1 MTVTQDRVIAQ
12 VNLRLQ
18 HCLEQRDRPGILAL
32 TTWLVHRH
40 GHPLL
45 QQLLSQPEW
54 ASHRLWWGE
63 QISHPNPDLQ
73 PQSALQPQPRPERTP
88 MAKDH
93 RDDKVEHKTMMAAQ
107 GMSDPW
113 ETAPAP
119 RQHPELEDGLRL
131 DGHSA
136 QPANPTASSDQDRD
150 HVKLTPAQVTKQRL
164 KMCKSAQPANPLP
177 IQEQGGTAPT
187 VTQAANRKQS
197 QKNTPN
203 RKHRSLHLRDWLPR
217 SRLPHQD
224 AV

>member
-1 MTVTQDRVIAQ
+1 MTQDRVIAQ

-63 QISHPNPDLQ
+63 QVSHPNPDLQ

-93 RDDKVEHKTMMAAQ
+93 QDEDKVEHKTMMAAQ

-119 RQHPELEDGLRL
+119 QQHPELEDGLRP
-131 DGHSA
+131 GGRSA
-136 QPANPTASSDQDRD
+136 HPANPTASSDQDRD

-164 KMCKSAQPANPLP
+164 KMCKPAKPANPLP
-177 IQEQGGTAPT
+177 IQKQDGTVPT
-187 VTQAANRKQS
+187 VTQAVTRKES
-197 QKNTPN
+197 QKNPPN
-203 RKHRSLHLRDWLPR
+203 RKSRSLHLRDWLPS

-224 AV
+224 AA